1 MSTQLTNGWYPDP
14 NDESSEIYWDGK
26 RWHGRRDV
34 LSDTPQ
40 VAEPPAPPVV
50 VSGLSNLPTRKFW
63 IGAIALIS
71 LALVTIFWIIPKINE
86 SNEKM
91 RQGYEM
97 MHKQCLDEKRSAG
110 MDVFKSAEECK
121 HWIE

>member
-1 MSTQLTNGWYPDP
+1 
-14 NDESSEIYWDGK
+14 
-26 RWHGRRDV
+26 
-34 LSDTPQ
+34 
-40 VAEPPAPPVV
+40 V